1 MVCGVKFKD
10 NDKCSFYVTDI
21 ENLNINDYVI
31 VSSSNGSLFGK
42 IVSINSDMED
52 NNFNKILRKA
62 TDKDYDNYLKNLA
75 DAKSA
80 LDFAK
85 SSAKNLNLNMQ
96 FVDSSYNFDRTQ
108 LLINFVS
115 DERVDFRDLVK
126 VLASKYKTRIEL
138 HQIGIRD
145 KARKI
150 SGLGPCGRPL
160 CCGSFLNEL
169 ETVGINMA
177 KNQNIALNPSKING
191 VCGRLLCCLSYED
204 ETYSYYRSKLPNVGS
219 EVEYENKKY
228 KVLTINVLKMSYVIN
243 VDGELKEIVVGLD
256 ERDK

>member
-1 MVCGVKFKD
+1 MVCGIKFKD
-10 NDKCSFYVTDI
+10 GDKCSYFDSNNFDVKVD
-21 ENLNINDYVI
+21 DYVI
-31 VSSSNGSLFGK
+31 VDSLNGNLFGK
-42 IVSINSDMED
+42 IVSVNVNNQID
-52 NNFNKILRKA
+52 NLYKVVRIASN
-62 TDKDYDNYLKNLA
+62 DDYNVYLKNLA

-85 SSAKNLNLNMQ
+85 KTAKNLKLNMQ
-96 FVDSSYNFDRTQ
+96 FVDSSYSFDRSQ

-115 DERVDFRDLVK
+115 DERVDFRELVK

-138 HQIGIRD
+138 HQIGVRD
-145 KARKI
+145 KAKKI

-204 ETYSYYRSKLPNVGS
+204 ETYSYYRSKLPNIGS
-219 EVEYENKKY
+219 EVLYENKKY

-243 VDGELKEIVVGLD
+243 VDGELKEIVVNDD